1 MQSKTCACTVVE
13 IPKTPST
20 DYFPQGLLLWEEKF
34 ANTKYLNFPPDNQF
48 FGDWRTKTNILDLH
62 FLMRLLLGDTYYIKC
77 ILLNTS
83 GSIMFYL
90 SGKSEITSQ
99 IRVNTLHR
107 IVVQYWSLHLR
118 NGGVNFYKLFLKTY
132 LCYHYMEKSCSILT
146 IFNIWTIPS
155 TSKTETSWWVSA
167 QEVE

>member
-1 MQSKTCACTVVE
+1 MVLKLLRKLNPPTLNALSAEQNVCLHCRRNTYNAFNRLF
-13 IPKTPST
+13 ST
-20 DYFPQGLLLWEEKF
+20 RTTFVRRKF
-34 ANTKYLNFPPDNQF
+34 GNTKYLNFPPDNQF

-107 IVVQYWSLHLR
+107 IIVQYWSLHLR
-118 NGGVNFYKLFLKTY
+118 NGGVNF
-132 LCYHYMEKSCSILT
+132 
-146 IFNIWTIPS
+146 
-155 TSKTETSWWVSA
+155 
-167 QEVE
+167 